1 MQLRRQ
7 STTYIRDG
15 ALAAALELRTWLEA
29 NQLEGVDPYDAL
41 RSPLLARLGR
51 APRIRQ
57 AEIQVLRRLLFDPRR
72 LLGIRPYANAKASGI
87 VAAAAARL
95 WALTGEAAWRGLA
108 ELAVSQAL
116 SLALNTPDG
125 VGWGYPFDV
134 QVRWGYY
141 RAGTPN
147 AIATIFTSGGLI
159 VAGDL
164 LGRREVSERGEAAA
178 DFLDSL
184 LTRRDD
190 ETFYAYVPGNPTF
203 VHNANIL
210 TAALRMR
217 IAERRQEQVPENA
230 LAALQCSLA
239 HRREDGSWPY
249 GEGSGL
255 GWVDGYH
262 TAYVLL
268 GLHSLESAGLG
279 DVSEALTAGARFYL
293 TSLFDSDGVPLATP
307 GRRHPIDAHNV
318 ATALATLVRLS
329 DREPRARELIQPVFD
344 FAYSRLR
351 ASGGWF
357 LYQRGRMLPKR
368 VAYLRWSNA
377 HMLTALAACARF
389 GLEKFSGARDDGV
402 PVP

>member
-1 MQLRRQ
+1 MQLQRQ
-7 STTYIRDG
+7 PGTSVRAD
-15 ALAAALELRTWLEA
+15 ALAAAVGLRTWLEE

-51 APRIRQ
+51 APRVRQ
-57 AEIQVLRRLLFDPRR
+57 AEIQVLRRLQFDPRR

-95 WALTGEAAWRGLA
+95 WALTGEDAWRSLA

-116 SLALNTPDG
+116 ALTLETPAG
-125 VGWGYPFDV
+125 IAWGYPFDV

-147 AIATIFTSGGLI
+147 AIATVFTSGGLI
-159 VAGDL
+159 VAGDV
-164 LGRREVSERGEAAA
+164 LGRRDVSDRGEAAT

-190 ETFYAYVPGNPTF
+190 DTFYAYVPGNPTF
-203 VHNANIL
+203 VHNANVL

-217 IAERRQEQVPENA
+217 IADRRQEDVPEDA
-230 LAALQCSLA
+230 LAAIQCSLA
-239 HRREDGSWPY
+239 HQRKDGAWPY

-268 GLHSLESAGLG
+268 GLHSLEPGGLG
-279 DVSEALTAGARFYL
+279 DVSDALTAGAGFYL
-293 TSLFDSDGVPLATP
+293 TSLFDSDGLPFATP

-318 ATALATLVRLS
+318 ATALATLVRLA
-329 DREPRARELIQPVFD
+329 DREPRARELIPPVFD
-344 FAYSRLR
+344 LACSRLR
-351 ASGGWF
+351 TPGGWF

-377 HMLTALAACARF
+377 HMLTALAACARYDPE
-389 GLEKFSGARDDGV
+389 GVSGAKDGGV